1 MSKQLGLLLNVI
13 LSQLAKDLKKS
24 KDSSEQLRM
33 SGMRTFA
40 QNDRDISIN
49 SRKNMNIILMENVE
63 KLGQVGDVVKVKNGY
78 ARNYLFPRQL
88 GMPATISN
96 IKRIE
101 REKANRLA
109 VFEAAKKEAQQ
120 KAESLSK
127 VSLTIAVEVND
138 QEKLYGAVSE
148 TEILDA
154 LEAEGQKI
162 DKKSLVLE
170 KPVDDLG
177 IFEIGVKLHP
187 QVIAKIRLWVTKK
200 S

>member
-1 MSKQLGLLLNVI
+1 M
-13 LSQLAKDLKKS
+13 D
-24 KDSSEQLRM
+24 
-33 SGMRTFA
+33 
-40 QNDRDISIN
+40 
-49 SRKNMNIILMENVE
+49 IILMENVE

-78 ARNYLFPRQL
+78 ARNYLLPRQL
-88 GMPATISN
+88 GVAATTGN

-101 REKANRLA
+101 KEKAKRLA
-109 VFEAAKKEAQQ
+109 IDEAQKKEAQQ

-127 VSLTIAVEVND
+127 VSLTITVEVND

-148 TEILDA
+148 TEILEA

-162 DKKSLVLE
+162 DKKALVLE

>member
-1 MSKQLGLLLNVI
+1 
-13 LSQLAKDLKKS
+13 
-24 KDSSEQLRM
+24 
-33 SGMRTFA
+33 
-40 QNDRDISIN
+40 
-49 SRKNMNIILMENVE
+49 MENVE

-78 ARNYLFPRQL
+78 ARNYLLPRQL
-88 GMPATISN
+88 GMPATTGN
-96 IKRIE
+96 IKRVE
-101 REKANRLA
+101 SQKAQRLA
-109 VFEAAKKEAQQ
+109 AFEAEKKEAQQ

-148 TEILDA
+148 AEILEA

-200 S
+200 G

>member
-1 MSKQLGLLLNVI
+1 M
-13 LSQLAKDLKKS
+13 
-24 KDSSEQLRM
+24 E
-33 SGMRTFA
+33 
-40 QNDRDISIN
+40 
-49 SRKNMNIILMENVE
+49 IILMENVE

-78 ARNYLFPRQL
+78 ARNYLLPRQL
-88 GMPATISN
+88 GMPATAGN

-101 REKANRLA
+101 KEKAKRI
-109 VFEAAKKEAQQ
+109 AAWEEDKKIAQE
-120 KAESLSK
+120 KADIISK

-148 TEILDA
+148 TEILEA
-154 LEAEGQKI
+154 LEAEGHKI

-177 IFEIGVKLHP
+177 IFDIGVKFHP

-200 S
+200 T

>member
-1 MSKQLGLLLNVI
+1 M
-13 LSQLAKDLKKS
+13 D
-24 KDSSEQLRM
+24 
-33 SGMRTFA
+33 
-40 QNDRDISIN
+40 
-49 SRKNMNIILMENVE
+49 IILMENVE
-63 KLGQVGDVVKVKNGY
+63 KLGQVGEVVKVKNGY
-78 ARNYLFPRQL
+78 ARTYLLPRQL
-88 GMPATISN
+88 GMPATAGN
-96 IKRIE
+96 IKRVE
-101 REKANRLA
+101 SQKAQRLA
-109 VFEAAKKEAQQ
+109 AFELEKKEAQQ

-148 TEILDA
+148 AEILEA

-187 QVIAKIRLWVTKK
+187 QVIARIRLWVTKK

>member
-1 MSKQLGLLLNVI
+1 
-13 LSQLAKDLKKS
+13 
-24 KDSSEQLRM
+24 
-33 SGMRTFA
+33 
-40 QNDRDISIN
+40 
-49 SRKNMNIILMENVE
+49 MNIILMENVE

-78 ARNYLFPRQL
+78 ARNYLLTRQL
-88 GMPATISN
+88 GMPATTGN
-96 IKRIE
+96 IKRVE
-101 REKANRLA
+101 REKAKRLA
-109 VFEAAKKEAQQ
+109 ILEAVKKEAQQ

-148 TEILDA
+148 AEILEA

>member
-1 MSKQLGLLLNVI
+1 M
-13 LSQLAKDLKKS
+13 D
-24 KDSSEQLRM
+24 
-33 SGMRTFA
+33 
-40 QNDRDISIN
+40 
-49 SRKNMNIILMENVE
+49 IILMENVE

-78 ARNYLFPRQL
+78 ARNYLLPRQL
-88 GMPATISN
+88 GIAATTGN

-101 REKANRLA
+101 KEKTKRLA
-109 VFEAAKKEAQQ
+109 IDEAQKKEAQQ

-127 VSLTIAVEVND
+127 VSLTITVEVND

-148 TEILDA
+148 TEILEA

-162 DKKSLVLE
+162 DKKALVLE

>member
-1 MSKQLGLLLNVI
+1 M
-13 LSQLAKDLKKS
+13 D
-24 KDSSEQLRM
+24 
-33 SGMRTFA
+33 
-40 QNDRDISIN
+40 
-49 SRKNMNIILMENVE
+49 IILMQNVE

-78 ARNYLFPRQL
+78 ARNYLLPRQL
-88 GMPATISN
+88 GMPATQGN

-101 REKANRLA
+101 KEKAKRLA
-109 VFEAAKKEAQQ
+109 IYEAEKKEAEQ
-120 KAESLSK
+120 KAEVLSK

-138 QEKLYGAVSE
+138 QEKLYGAVSD
-148 TEILDA
+148 TEILQA

-187 QVIAKIRLWVTKK
+187 QVIAKVRLWVTKK

>member
-1 MSKQLGLLLNVI
+1 
-13 LSQLAKDLKKS
+13 
-24 KDSSEQLRM
+24 
-33 SGMRTFA
+33 
-40 QNDRDISIN
+40 
-49 SRKNMNIILMENVE
+49 MNIILMENVE

-78 ARNYLFPRQL
+78 ARNYLLPRQL
-88 GMPATISN
+88 GMPATTGN
-96 IKRIE
+96 IKRVE
-101 REKANRLA
+101 SQKAKRLA
-109 VFEAAKKEAQQ
+109 AFEAEKKEAQQ

-148 TEILDA
+148 AEILDA

-177 IFEIGVKLHP
+177 IFEICVKLHTK
-187 QVIAKIRLWVTKK
+187 VIARLRLWVTKK

>member
-1 MSKQLGLLLNVI
+1 M
-13 LSQLAKDLKKS
+13 D
-24 KDSSEQLRM
+24 
-33 SGMRTFA
+33 
-40 QNDRDISIN
+40 
-49 SRKNMNIILMENVE
+49 IILMENVE

-78 ARNYLFPRQL
+78 ARNYLLPRQL
-88 GMPATISN
+88 GMPATPGN
-96 IKRIE
+96 VKRIE
-101 REKANRLA
+101 KEKAKRLA
-109 VFEAAKKEAQQ
+109 IYEAEKKVAQE
-120 KAESLSK
+120 KADLLSK

-138 QEKLYGAVSE
+138 QEKLYGAISE
-148 TEILDA
+148 TEILHA

-162 DKKSLVLE
+162 DKKALVLE

>member
-1 MSKQLGLLLNVI
+1 M
-13 LSQLAKDLKKS
+13 
-24 KDSSEQLRM
+24 E
-33 SGMRTFA
+33 
-40 QNDRDISIN
+40 
-49 SRKNMNIILMENVE
+49 IILMENVE

-78 ARNYLFPRQL
+78 ARNYLLPRQL
-88 GMPATISN
+88 GMPATPNN

-101 REKANRLA
+101 KEKTKRLA
-109 VFEAAKKEAQQ
+109 IFEAEKKEAQE
-120 KAESLSK
+120 KAEILSK

-138 QEKLYGAVSE
+138 QEKLYGAVSDS
-148 TEILDA
+148 EILEA
-154 LEAEGQKI
+154 LEAEGQKV

>member
-1 MSKQLGLLLNVI
+1 M
-13 LSQLAKDLKKS
+13 D
-24 KDSSEQLRM
+24 
-33 SGMRTFA
+33 
-40 QNDRDISIN
+40 
-49 SRKNMNIILMENVE
+49 IILMENVE

-78 ARNYLFPRQL
+78 ARNYLLPRQL
-88 GMPATISN
+88 GIAATTGN

-101 REKANRLA
+101 KEKTKRLA
-109 VFEAAKKEAQQ
+109 IDEAQKKEAQQ

-148 TEILDA
+148 AEILEA

-177 IFEIGVKLHP
+177 IFEIGVRFHP
-187 QVIAKIRLWVTKK
+187 QVVAKIRLWVTKK

>member
-1 MSKQLGLLLNVI
+1 MMS
-13 LSQLAKDLKKS
+13 
-24 KDSSEQLRM
+24 
-33 SGMRTFA
+33 
-40 QNDRDISIN
+40 
-49 SRKNMNIILMENVE
+49 
-63 KLGQVGDVVKVKNGY
+63 VGFM
-78 ARNYLFPRQL
+78 ARNSYR
-88 GMPATISN
+88 
-96 IKRIE
+96 
-101 REKANRLA
+101 
-109 VFEAAKKEAQQ
+109 Q

-148 TEILDA
+148 AEILEA

-200 S
+200 G

>member
-1 MSKQLGLLLNVI
+1 
-13 LSQLAKDLKKS
+13 
-24 KDSSEQLRM
+24 
-33 SGMRTFA
+33 
-40 QNDRDISIN
+40 
-49 SRKNMNIILMENVE
+49 MNIILMENVE

-78 ARNYLFPRQL
+78 ARNYLLPRQL
-88 GMPATISN
+88 GMPATTGN
-96 IKRIE
+96 IKRVE
-101 REKANRLA
+101 KEKAKRL
-109 VFEAAKKEAQQ
+109 VILEALKKEAQQ
-120 KAESLSK
+120 KAEILSK

-148 TEILDA
+148 AEILEA

-177 IFEIGVKLHP
+177 IFEIGIKLHP